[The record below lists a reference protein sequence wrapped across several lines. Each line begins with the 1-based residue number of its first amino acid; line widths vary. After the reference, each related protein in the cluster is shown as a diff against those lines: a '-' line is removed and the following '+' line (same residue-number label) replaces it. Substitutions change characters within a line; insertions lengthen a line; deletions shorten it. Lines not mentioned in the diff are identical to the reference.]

1 MNGVGSEAEG
11 ELVRNH
17 ISAATPSE
25 VNICKVGVRDRED
38 TIGGGAKNDDDR
50 VARDDDRGDKVNFVS
65 HTTSSHC
72 SSIFFPDVC
81 SPCLPPPAECDV
93 CRDDGNE
100 A

>member
-38 TIGGGAKNDDDR
+38 TIGGG
-50 VARDDDRGDKVNFVS
+50 G
-65 HTTSSHC
+65 
-72 SSIFFPDVC
+72 
-81 SPCLPPPAECDV
+81 
-93 CRDDGNE
+93 
-100 A
+100 